1 MDGYWGLATTR
12 ALQQFLN
19 AVRSEERREG
29 DWEPISVDSQFG
41 PNTVKALQGQTL
53 KH

>member
-19 AVRSEERREG
+19 AQRSEERREG
-29 DWEPISVDSQFG
+29 DWDPISVDSQFG
-41 PNTVKALQGQTL
+41 PNTVKGMPKKQL
-53 KH
+53 